1 MDGMNATRPAVLM
14 VGLPESG
21 LINPMLVLAGELSR
35 RDVAD
40 LWFATDDHR
49 RDDVEAAGAD
59 GGAPVRFCGLGEVV
73 GELSSVTWDD
83 RTYRRVTGRSRFRAR
98 AAVIR
103 KTYVPGAQAEK
114 YRRLLAVVD
123 RVRPSLMVVESMCQY
138 GVQVAITRGIPFVL
152 SNPFV
157 PSNLLTS
164 LVPFGPSYTPKDFPV
179 PHSGRS
185 AHAGPLGRLANRWF
199 RWRMLGLFL
208 SPAMRRRNAED
219 ARIAA
224 ELGVDP
230 ASAGQFTR
238 TESAAMV
245 LNYSIPELDYPFELP
260 AVFRTVGAMI
270 PPLPQEPPGELTDW
284 LDAQTSVL
292 YAGFG
297 TITRLTRPEVATMVE
312 LARRLEGRHQ
322 VLWKL
327 PAEQQHL
334 LPDTL
339 PDSLRVVSWVPSQ
352 LDVLAH
358 PSVRAFL
365 SHGGGNAYHESL
377 WFGKPMVV
385 RPLWVD
391 CHDQAVR
398 AEDLGVGLSLRR
410 PRRFR
415 IDDLQNAVT
424 RVLEEPAFA
433 ENARRFAALQR
444 AAGGRERAADLV
456 TGLLGAGRAAPSVPQ
471 P

>member
-1 MDGMNATRPAVLM
+1 M
-14 VGLPESG
+14 
-21 LINPMLVLAGELSR
+21 
-35 RDVAD
+35 
-40 LWFATDDHR
+40 
-49 RDDVEAAGAD
+49 
-59 GGAPVRFCGLGEVV
+59 
-73 GELSSVTWDD
+73 
-83 RTYRRVTGRSRFRAR
+83 
-98 AAVIR
+98 
-103 KTYVPGAQAEK
+103 
-114 YRRLLAVVD
+114 
-123 RVRPSLMVVESMCQY
+123 
-138 GVQVAITRGIPFVL
+138 
-152 SNPFV
+152 
-157 PSNLLTS
+157 
-164 LVPFGPSYTPKDFPV
+164 
-179 PHSGRS
+179 
-185 AHAGPLGRLANRWF
+185 
-199 RWRMLGLFL
+199 
-208 SPAMRRRNAED
+208 
-219 ARIAA
+219 
-224 ELGVDP
+224 
-230 ASAGQFTR
+230 
-238 TESAAMV
+238 
-245 LNYSIPELDYPFELP
+245 
-260 AVFRTVGAMI
+260 
-270 PPLPQEPPGELTDW
+270 
-284 LDAQTSVL
+284 L

-339 PDSLRVVSWVPSQ
+339 PASLRVVSWVPSQ

-410 PRRFR
+410 PRRFG